1 MISLQLLIVLCIVAV
16 AAAQLALNVRSQWR
30 NAMAKQK
37 SNCGA
42 CTACPVAS
50 PAASPAASKGQGRYT

>member
-42 CTACPVAS
+42 CTACPVAGK
-50 PAASPAASKGQGRYT
+50 PQGR

>member
-1 MISLQLLIVLCIVAV
+1 MISLQLLIVLCIVAI
-16 AAAQLALNVRSQWR
+16 AAIQLAQNVRSHWR

-42 CTACPVAS
+42 CTTCPVAG
-50 PAASPAASKGQGRYT
+50 KRQGR